1 MKVVILA
8 GGFGSRLSEETDL
21 KPKPMVEIGGYP
33 ILWHIMKIYAGYG
46 FNDFIILLSY
56 KGYLIKEYFYNYYL
70 HQSDMTID
78 LSNNKLDIRNSNTEP
93 WQVTLLDTGEAT
105 MTGGRVKRA
114 SSYINNEPF
123 LLNYGDGL
131 SDVDVNETIKFHKA
145 KKGLITLTAIQPPG
159 RYGSLNVSEESSITE
174 FMEKPKGDGSWMNGG
189 FFVRQPS
196 VLDYISDDSTVFE
209 QEPLSNLAKEGKLFA
224 YQHDG
229 FWACMDTLRDK
240 RMLCDFWD
248 SGKAPWKT
256 W

>member
-33 ILWHIMKIYAGYG
+33 ILWHIMKIYSGYG
-46 FNDFIILLSY
+46 FNDFIILLGY

-159 RYGSLNVSEESSITE
+159 RYGSLNVSEESLITE

-189 FFVRQPS
+189 FFVCQPS

>member
-46 FNDFIILLSY
+46 FNDFIILLGY

-159 RYGSLNVSEESSITE
+159 RYGSLNVSEESLITE

-189 FFVRQPS
+189 FFVCQPS